1 MRKFLFIFLKFIFP
15 FLLLLAGIEL
25 YVTYYPSTFNKK
37 SSYLKNN
44 LSEIQTVIFGSSH
57 NQNSLNPEY
66 LQPYTANLAN
76 SGQDVQIDSALFF
89 KYIAK
94 LKSIKKI
101 ILEIDYLTL
110 KKKHDSSYF
119 RIPWYYR
126 FYNIELYPVSYLN
139 KISLYSSS
147 PAFFNK
153 VMIDEIDPRK
163 IKYKYNQY
171 GFIINDFP
179 GIMEDLKYD
188 SLQLAITAPQR
199 LKGKHTQISYEIF
212 VLNRSKLNSIINYCL
227 SHKISVVLIS
237 NPMYT
242 TYLNSEIAEKK
253 ARKKEYTDSLISI
266 PGVNYFDYEN
276 SSRFNVHDFKNDDHL
291 NSNGAKKF
299 SIIIDSALKRISS

>member
-1 MRKFLFIFLKFIFP
+1 M
-15 FLLLLAGIEL
+15 LLIVAIEI

-37 SSYLKNN
+37 SNYLKNN
-44 LSEIQTVIFGSSH
+44 LSEIQTVILGSSH

-89 KYIAK
+89 NYIAK
-94 LKSIKKI
+94 LKSIKKVI
-101 ILEIDYLTL
+101 IEVDYFTLEE
-110 KKKHDSSYF
+110 KNDSSYF

-126 FYNIELYPVSYLN
+126 FYNIELYPVSLLN

-153 VMIDEIDPRK
+153 VMIDEINPWK
-163 IKYKYNQY
+163 IKYKHNQN
-171 GFIINDFP
+171 GFITNDFP

-188 SLQLAITAPQR
+188 SLQLAITAAER
-199 LKGKHTQISYEIF
+199 LKDKHTKTSYENF
-212 VLNRSKLNSIINYCL
+212 VFNRSKLNSIINYCL
-227 SHKISVVLIS
+227 SRKIKVVLIS

-242 TYLNSEIAEKK
+242 TYLNNEIAEKK
-253 ARKKEYTDSLISI
+253 VRKKIYTDSLLEI
-266 PGVNYFDYEN
+266 PGILYFDYEKSN
-276 SSRFNVHDFKNDDHL
+276 RFNVHDFKNDDHL

-299 SIIIDSALKRISS
+299 SLIIDSLINRIST

>member
-1 MRKFLFIFLKFIFP
+1 MRKFLIIFLKFILP
-15 FLLLLAGIEL
+15 FLLLIVAIEI

-37 SSYLKNN
+37 STYLKNN
-44 LSEIQTVIFGSSH
+44 LSELKTIILGSSH

-66 LQPYTANLAN
+66 IQPYTANLAN

-89 KYIAK
+89 SYISR
-94 LKSIKKI
+94 LKSIKTV

-110 KKKHDSSYF
+110 EEKNDSSYF

-126 FYNIELYPVSYLN
+126 FYNIELYPVSLLN

-153 VMIDEIDPRK
+153 VMIDEINPLK

-171 GFIINDFP
+171 GFILNDFP

-188 SLQLAITAPQR
+188 SLQLAASATER
-199 LKGKHTQISYEIF
+199 LKGKHTQISYGNF
-212 VLNRSKLNSIINYCL
+212 VFNRSKLNSIINYCL
-227 SHKISVVLIS
+227 SRKIKVILIS

-242 TYLNSEIAEKK
+242 TYLSNEIAEKK
-253 ARKKEYTDSLISI
+253 VRKKIYTDSLLEI
-266 PGVNYFDYEN
+266 PGISYFDYEN
-276 SSRFNVHDFKNDDHL
+276 SSRFDVHDFKNDDHL

-299 SIIIDSALKRISS
+299 SLIIDSLLSRSSP

>member
-1 MRKFLFIFLKFIFP
+1 
-15 FLLLLAGIEL
+15 
-25 YVTYYPSTFNKK
+25 
-37 SSYLKNN
+37 
-44 LSEIQTVIFGSSH
+44 
-57 NQNSLNPEY
+57 
-66 LQPYTANLAN
+66 
-76 SGQDVQIDSALFF
+76 
-89 KYIAK
+89 
-94 LKSIKKI
+94 
-101 ILEIDYLTL
+101 
-110 KKKHDSSYF
+110 
-119 RIPWYYR
+119 
-126 FYNIELYPVSYLN
+126 
-139 KISLYSSS
+139 
-147 PAFFNK
+147 
-153 VMIDEIDPRK
+153 MIDEIDPRK